1 MQSSCSPAGSP
12 HQTEGNEG
20 QEDCPYGSRTEAVM
34 GKGSDGLVN
43 IRAEDRNIGRNPN
56 KRNRTKIIQ
65 TGKEYQQHG
74 IYQDSC

>member
-1 MQSSCSPAGSP
+1 
-12 HQTEGNEG
+12 
-20 QEDCPYGSRTEAVM
+20 M
-34 GKGSDGLVN
+34 GEGSDGLVN